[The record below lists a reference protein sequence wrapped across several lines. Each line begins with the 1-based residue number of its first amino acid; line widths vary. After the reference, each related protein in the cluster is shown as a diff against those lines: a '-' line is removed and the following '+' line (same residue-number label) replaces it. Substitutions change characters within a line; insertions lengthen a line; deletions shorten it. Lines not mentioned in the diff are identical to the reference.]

1 MTHREKAMNNFLE
14 GYNCAQAIMVA
25 YCEELGLDKDI
36 AAMMACSFGGGMG
49 RLREVCGA
57 VSGMF
62 LVAGIKKGY
71 SDPKDKEAKKK
82 HYELVQLLA
91 KEFKN
96 IHGSIVCRELLGL
109 DIKGADDPTP
119 EDRTAEYYK
128 KRPCKEIIGDAAEI
142 AERILFKE
150 DTHEKI

>member
-1 MTHREKAMNNFLE
+1 MTYREKAMNNFLE
-14 GYNCAQAIMVA
+14 GYNCAQSVMVA
-25 YCEELGLDKDI
+25 YCEELGLDKDT

-62 LVAGIKKGY
+62 LVAGIKNGY

-91 KEFKN
+91 KEFRD

-109 DIKGADDPTP
+109 DIKGADNPTP
-119 EDRTAEYYK
+119 EDRTPEYYK

-142 AERILFKE
+142 IERVLFKE
-150 DTHEKI
+150 DK